1 MPHRSPGTATW
12 RSSRSSSPRWKG
24 RACTWARP
32 TARACS
38 TAPCP
43 THCRPMPADGAMRR
57 LFIYYRV
64 AAARADEAVA
74 AAMRMQQALREREAG
89 LKAELLRRPEI
100 TDSQVTLMET
110 YAFETAS
117 VDE

>member
-1 MPHRSPGTATW
+1 
-12 RSSRSSSPRWKG
+12 
-24 RACTWARP
+24 
-32 TARACS
+32 
-38 TAPCP
+38 
-43 THCRPMPADGAMRR
+43 MPADGAMRR

-110 YAFETAS
+110 FAFETAS
-117 VDE
+117 VDEALQARIEREAAAALAGFIVGARHVELFEPCA